1 MYTLLEYTS
10 ILIRE
15 TREWRKQNEYNRRQK
30 RKKKEKKKT
39 WGRKKHKMIIEMH
52 PNLLVSTRNFKIKSV
67 KSRDN
72 KILNPATF
80 YL

>member
-39 WGRKKHKMIIEMH
+39 WGRK
-52 PNLLVSTRNFKIKSV
+52 NIK
-67 KSRDN
+67 
-72 KILNPATF
+72 
-80 YL
+80 